1 MDFTSIFIGNVIDYM
16 SLIDII
22 DLNLIKHERSII
34 SRLFREYKMKYFEDF
49 FDHVSDEDCLK
60 ILKVLSNDEIK
71 KYIND
76 EVNYDDDAHYQTTSY
91 HIIEKLCDNRL
102 FKSVFYIFDNEI
114 IDCNECY
121 NEVFS
126 SLIKNNDIN
135 YMELFLEK
143 YLSKINGLY
152 FHKQDIE
159 KVSTKLLLFILKF
172 NTEKMCFYKN
182 FGAECL
188 SLKYNNEIYFEIFE
202 KFAKSNV
209 IKNESSARYYMIA
222 INMKDL
228 ELMDYLYENDFQM
241 KTNSLYDYAE
251 GDVDT
256 LRWLYKHKLKPTK
269 VQKTKY
275 SLTKL

>member
-1 MDFTSIFIGNVIDYM
+1 M
-16 SLIDII
+16 
-22 DLNLIKHERSII
+22 
-34 SRLFREYKMKYFEDF
+34 
-49 FDHVSDEDCLK
+49 
-60 ILKVLSNDEIK
+60 
-71 KYIND
+71 
-76 EVNYDDDAHYQTTSY
+76 
-91 HIIEKLCDNRL
+91 
-102 FKSVFYIFDNEI
+102 
-114 IDCNECY
+114 
-121 NEVFS
+121 
-126 SLIKNNDIN
+126 
-135 YMELFLEK
+135 FLQK
-143 YLSKINGLY
+143 
-152 FHKQDIE
+152 
-159 KVSTKLLLFILKF
+159 
-172 NTEKMCFYKN
+172 

-188 SLKYNNEIYFEIFE
+188 SLKYDNDIYFEIFE

-256 LRWLYKHKLKPTK
+256 LRWLYNHKLKPTK